1 MKHSSRDYLI
11 GVLILTL
18 VVVLLFGCATKSKTT
33 QPEGTAEQTK
43 PAIEPTAKSPEE
55 TPSPSSQPSPPPQP
69 SAPAQPSP
77 SAQPSPP
84 PSKTPEMTQPP
95 AQRIAE
101 IVLALVNLR
110 KEPSMEARI
119 IRVLKK
125 GTKLVVFG
133 EEKGWLRVRLGDGAE
148 GWVGKSMTSEG
159 TSSNSSAE
167 IAADVSG
174 TLGINKKK
182 LNLSHGYIDME
193 KPEEP
198 VIILSDKPLPPDQIP
213 FLQADYATKNNVH
226 AVVFGIVRNEKKL
239 SSDMRWAYFGKDA
252 DIPFSVFPSDKVSL
266 DLKQADDTLVEGK
279 IKTSQPVNLTDL
291 IYSFDASFKLSA
303 KAALAK
309 ASAPKK
315 VSFSGD
321 DSAPVKAYKE
331 YYKAIMAGNF
341 EDLKKY
347 LVAKNLKELEAM
359 DGKEREMVL
368 DIMKMRPEQL
378 KIEKPSITG
387 DQATFKASGK
397 EGSAISTGSIKMVIE
412 NGTWKVLE
420 DKWQSVS
427 K

>member
-11 GVLILTL
+11 GVLMLML
-18 VVVLLFGCATKSKTT
+18 VVVLLFGCAAKSKTT
-33 QPEGTAEQTK
+33 EPEGTAEQAK
-43 PAIEPTAKSPEE
+43 PALEPAPQSLEA
-55 TPSPSSQPSPPPQP
+55 TPSPPRQPSPQ
-69 SAPAQPSP
+69 AQPSP
-77 SAQPSPP
+77 QSQTSPPPEPSSP
-84 PSKTPEMTQPP
+84 PSKTPEMTQSST
-95 AQRIAE
+95 QWMTE
-101 IVLALVNLR
+101 IVLARVNLR
-110 KEPSMEARI
+110 KEPSMEGKI
-119 IRVLKK
+119 VRVLKK
-125 GTKLVVFG
+125 GTKLVVFE
-133 EEKGWLRVRLGDGAE
+133 EEKGWLHVRLEDGAE

-159 TSSNSSAE
+159 PPSISSAE

-174 TLGINKKK
+174 TLDINKKK
-182 LNLSHGYIDME
+182 LKIPYGYIDMG

-239 SSDMRWAYFGKDA
+239 SSDMRWVYFGKDA
-252 DIPFSVFPSDKVSL
+252 DIPFSVFPGDHVSL

-279 IKTSQPVNLTDL
+279 IKTSQPVKLTDL
-291 IYSFDASFKLSA
+291 TYSFDASFKLNA

-321 DSAPVKAYKE
+321 DSAPVKTYKE

-341 EDLKKY
+341 EDLKRY
-347 LVAKNLKELEAM
+347 FVAENLKEIEAM
-359 DGKEREMVL
+359 DSKEREMVL
-368 DIMKMRPEQL
+368 DILKMRPEQL

-397 EGSAISTGSIKMVIE
+397 EGSAVYTGSIKMVIE